1 MVVTTN
7 ETKLDEPL
15 FCFVWVFFLRDYLKN
30 LYARTMYVSAYT
42 DASHVAEDDL
52 RGILDEH

>member
-1 MVVTTN
+1 MKQSWMN
-7 ETKLDEPL
+7 P
-15 FCFVWVFFLRDYLKN
+15 FFVSFGYFFLRDYLKN

-42 DASHVAEDDL
+42 YASHVAEDDL